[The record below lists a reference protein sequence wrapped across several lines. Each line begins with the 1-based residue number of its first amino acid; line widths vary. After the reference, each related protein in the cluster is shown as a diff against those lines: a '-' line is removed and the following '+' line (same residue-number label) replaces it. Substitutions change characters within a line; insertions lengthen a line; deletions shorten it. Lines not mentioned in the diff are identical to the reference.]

1 MTSQL
6 KAAEDYRSGIGL
18 IDQFGASGLLDPAM
32 VGMLIAIRRGLFEE
46 TNASSARELVLID
59 MAVVAYANAMRLQA
73 MIGNTALIIE
83 SEMFGQPTL
92 RAKWKNEYGGRPED
106 IQGLA
111 VEEHVARLR
120 DQLLPLVERAHRT
133 VRESIEAIGHMR
145 QVPSMRVERA
155 EAVNIVLLAPGP
167 SG

>member
-1 MTSQL
+1 M
-6 KAAEDYRSGIGL
+6 
-18 IDQFGASGLLDPAM
+18 
-32 VGMLIAIRRGLFEE
+32 AIFKGWG
-46 TNASSARELVLID
+46 TARELVLID
-59 MAVVAYANAMRLQA
+59 MVVVAYANAMRLQA

-92 RAKWKNEYGGRPED
+92 RAKWKNEYGERPED

-133 VRESIEAIGHMR
+133 VRESIEAIGRMR
-145 QVPSMRVERA
+145 QAPSMRVERA
-155 EAVNIVLLAPGP
+155 GAVNIVLLAPG
-167 SG
+167 SSA